1 MNHVTNYASFFSL
14 VVKNSDPH
22 FCLDSFFFFFLGPH
36 LQQIPGLGVQLELQ
50 LQAYATAI
58 AQST

>member
-1 MNHVTNYASFFSL
+1 MLPSFHWLSKIQIHISAL
-14 VVKNSDPH
+14 I
-22 FCLDSFFFFFLGPH
+22 LFFFFFLGPH